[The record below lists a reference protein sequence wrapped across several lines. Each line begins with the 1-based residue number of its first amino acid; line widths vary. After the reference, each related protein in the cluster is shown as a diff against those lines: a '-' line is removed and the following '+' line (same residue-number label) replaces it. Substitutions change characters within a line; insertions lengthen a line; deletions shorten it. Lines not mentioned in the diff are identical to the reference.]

1 MAQARQLL
9 ALMRP
14 RQWTKNA
21 FVFVGLLFGH
31 AWSDPVMVRD
41 VVVMAVAFSLISSAV
56 YVFNDI
62 TDRERDRAHPRKRK
76 RPLAAGSVSVGTAS
90 GLTAFLLAFSLA
102 LAAWVSTAGF
112 LILIGYAAMNLAY
125 SVKLK
130 NVPILDVFIIA
141 AGFLLRV
148 LAGTAGV
155 GIPPS
160 NWLLLCALMLTLFLG
175 FAKRRAEMMENEV
188 NKTEDPR
195 QVLQA
200 YNSTL
205 LDKMIAITAAC
216 VLMSY
221 ALYTV
226 NPDTMRIHD
235 TENLGYTLP
244 FVIYGVFRY
253 MFLLHHA
260 DKGTDPSVDLIT
272 DPHILGT
279 LAGWAILVA
288 WLIA

>member
-1 MAQARQLL
+1 
-9 ALMRP
+9 MRP
-14 RQWTKNA
+14 QQWTKNA

-62 TDRERDRAHPRKRK
+62 TDRERDRVHPRKRK
-76 RPLAAGSVSVGTAS
+76 RPLAAGSVSVGTAN

-175 FAKRRAEMMENEV
+175 FAKRRAEMMENEI

-226 NPDTMRIHD
+226 NPDTMRIHG

-253 MFLLHHA
+253 MFLLHRA

-272 DPHILGT
+272 DPHILGA
-279 LAGWAILVA
+279 LAGWVILVA

>member
-1 MAQARQLL
+1 MAQSRPLL
-9 ALMRP
+9 SLMRP
-14 RQWTKNA
+14 QQWTKNA

-62 TDRERDRAHPRKRK
+62 TDRERDRVHPRKRK

-90 GLTAFLLAFSLA
+90 GLAAFLLVFALA
-102 LAAWVSTAGF
+102 LAACVSTAGF

-125 SVKLK
+125 SMKLK

-175 FAKRRAEMMENEV
+175 FAKRRAEMMENEN

-226 NPDTMRIHD
+226 NSDTMRIHD

-253 MFLLHHA
+253 MFLLHRA

-272 DPHILGT
+272 DPHILGA

>member
-14 RQWTKNA
+14 QQWTKNA

-62 TDRERDRAHPRKRK
+62 TDRERDRVHPRKRK

-90 GLTAFLLAFSLA
+90 GLAAFLLVFSLA

-175 FAKRRAEMMENEV
+175 FAKRRAEMMENEN

-226 NPDTMRIHD
+226 NSDTMRIHD

-253 MFLLHHA
+253 MFLLHRA

-272 DPHILGT
+272 DPHILGA